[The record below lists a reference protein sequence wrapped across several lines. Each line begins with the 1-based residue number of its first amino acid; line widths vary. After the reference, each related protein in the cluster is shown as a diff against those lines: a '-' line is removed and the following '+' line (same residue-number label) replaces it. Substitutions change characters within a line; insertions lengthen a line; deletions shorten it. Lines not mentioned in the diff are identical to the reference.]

1 MKVVIGSSI
10 IVMRNIPYP
19 LSFSRTAA
27 STMDPAMGASTWAL
41 GNQRCRP
48 YSGIFSINVII
59 HGSQI
64 SILDQELFIG
74 FAQYCSSKLRV
85 LIIF

>member
-1 MKVVIGSSI
+1 
-10 IVMRNIPYP
+10 
-19 LSFSRTAA
+19 
-27 STMDPAMGASTWAL
+27 MGASTWAL